1 MTRKTTKKTPATKR
15 QRAEPKG
22 HESSWELYHFII
34 AAGLVFG
41 FVAASHGL
49 SELIERLHGLNKLE
63 ESGLVA
69 AMVVTLRGVAIAVRR
84 VIELFS
90 SFLS

>member
-1 MTRKTTKKTPATKR
+1 MTKKTSKNAKATKR
-15 QRAEPKG
+15 QRAKRQR

-49 SELIERLHGLNKLE
+49 SELIERLHGLSKLE

-69 AMVVTLRGVAIAVRR
+69 AMVVMLRGMAIATKR
-84 VIELFS
+84 VVDLVS